1 MYFVALTVI
10 LQPRDRR
17 RLSVADGVYAHAAVF
32 NAITRLDQGIGEA
45 LHEMNRHK
53 RIALALI
60 DLQHQTAL
68 RISFMA
74 DEGITYAHLLMQW
87 FTKHNV
93 LQIGPTLCDITHVG
107 IDQNLW
113 SGIAT
118 WADMSIPAQAGG
130 RIFLNFA
137 TPTAIAK
144 IDGHGKRFFSLFPDV
159 VDVFSGLA
167 YRWKSLN
174 GPALPDDLNDFL
186 RLGGCITT
194 SHQIQTVAF
203 RTRERLQIGFVGSV
217 SYECRSANTA
227 YLGALHGLA
236 RMAFFTG
243 VGYQTT
249 RGMGLTHTTIKD

>member
-17 RLSVADGVYAHAAVF
+17 RLSVVDSAYAHAAVF
-32 NAITRLDQGIGEA
+32 NAITKVEKGIGEA

-60 DLQHQTAL
+60 EVQHQTVL

-74 DEGITYAHLLMQW
+74 DEGVTYAHLLMQW
-87 FTKHNV
+87 FAEHNV

-107 IDQNLW
+107 IDQNMW

-118 WADMSIPAQAGG
+118 WADVFIPAQAGG

-144 IDGHGKRFFSLFPDV
+144 IDGRNVSIALRQILVSNYGTDRGGLIGDV
-159 VDVFSGLA
+159 
-167 YRWKSLN
+167 
-174 GPALPDDLNDFL
+174 
-186 RLGGCITT
+186 C
-194 SHQIQTVAF
+194 
-203 RTRERLQIGFVGSV
+203 
-217 SYECRSANTA
+217 
-227 YLGALHGLA
+227 
-236 RMAFFTG
+236 
-243 VGYQTT
+243 
-249 RGMGLTHTTIKD
+249 